1 MRLRL
6 IVVSTAFVLTA
17 FALSAL
23 AQEKDLVSAPSP
35 RIQTH
40 ALSQRSFDFQGNGT
54 APVFRHYWYWEVTD
68 CAQPPL
74 QEINRN
80 LPRGAKVNSGD
91 YMPAA
96 LRWTLDGKRKV
107 VPTIDLTV
115 MEIRPGEKTSA
126 ATAATNNWMPSSS
139 TAEILWTKATH
150 SISDLLHY

>member
-6 IVVSTAFVLTA
+6 TVVSTAFVLSA

-23 AQEKDLVSAPSP
+23 AQDKELISAPSP
-35 RIQTH
+35 QVH
-40 ALSQRSFDFQGNGT
+40 PHVQGQRSFDFQGNGT

-68 CAQPPL
+68 FAQPPL
-74 QEINRN
+74 REINRN
-80 LPRGAKVNSGD
+80 LPQGAKVNSND

-96 LRWTLDGKRKV
+96 LRWNFEGKRKV

-126 ATAATNNWMPSSS
+126 ATSATNNWMPSSS
-139 TAEILWTKATH
+139 TAGILWTKATH